1 MKSTMK
7 WKKWESILKWI
18 TGIIFVCSLILLFFI
33 PNITL
38 LTLILGSLYCFLE
51 LSISERLGNSTSLS
65 KTYQLIFQNIF
76 LFIFSGL
83 IWLNFAHGDIILT
96 MTMVVCWLT
105 VVCELWLLHSKNKVS
120 NS

>member
-1 MKSTMK
+1 MK

-51 LSISERLGNSTSLS
+51 LSISEQLGNSTSLP
-65 KTYQLIFQNIF
+65 KTYQLIFQIIY
-76 LFIFSGL
+76 LLIFSGL
-83 IWLNFAHGDIILT
+83 IWINIGHGDMLLVIATVLS
-96 MTMVVCWLT
+96 WLT
-105 VVCELWLLHSKNKVS
+105 VVCELWLLCYSQNEVS

>member
-7 WKKWESILKWI
+7 WKKWKSILKWI
-18 TGIIFVCSLILLFFI
+18 TGIIYVCSLILLFFI

-51 LSISERLGNSTSLS
+51 LSISEQLGNLTSLP

-76 LFIFSGL
+76 LLIFSGL
-83 IWLNFAHGDIILT
+83 IWLNLAHGDMILVVA
-96 MTMVVCWLT
+96 MVVSWLT
-105 VVCELWLLHSKNKVS
+105 AVCELWLLHSKNKVS